1 MHRSPEIELEN
12 DVVMPPPTDISRMSI
27 SSRSKRYSSIY
38 KSNTSE
44 NDYEPPQII
53 GESLVSNDDDPE
65 KLLKKLRVYSASVL
79 GTSIF
84 FWLWALY
91 NTYHLRSGSGG
102 GFDLGVFSFFGSGVS
117 SALLLCTLKPC
128 DCCGRKG
135 VDKEDK
141 VDNGIRTPNK
151 TMDRVQSHAQ
161 PGQCLRAFVVLTHLT
176 VAANYMLGIL
186 FAFTAGPRIYVYFAT
201 YCVIF
206 ALLWLIVAY
215 AGCLL
220 MRLYRE
226 SVRRVYGEDINPPF
240 SLMRSALV
248 ALTNLSEIQRRYDE
262 DEEEVDVNEELRS
275 LYEGSGSY
283 SNNR

>member
-1 MHRSPEIELEN
+1 
-12 DVVMPPPTDISRMSI
+12 MPPPTDISRMSI
-27 SSRSKRYSSIY
+27 ASGSKRYSSIY

-44 NDYEPPQII
+44 NDDAPTQTI
-53 GESLVSNDDDPE
+53 GQSLVSNDDDPE
-65 KLLKKLRVYSASVL
+65 RLRKKLRLYSASVL

-117 SALLLCTLKPC
+117 SAFLLCTLKPC
-128 DCCGRKG
+128 GYCGRKA

-141 VDNGIRTPNK
+141 LDNGIRRPNK
-151 TMDRVQSHAQ
+151 TMDRALSHAQ
-161 PGQCLRAFVVLTHLT
+161 PGKCLSAFVILTHLT
-176 VAANYMLGIL
+176 VVANYMLGIL
-186 FAFTAGPRIYVYFAT
+186 FAFTAGPRIYVYFAA

-215 AGCLL
+215 AGWVL

-226 SVRRVYGEDINPPF
+226 SVRRAYGEDVNPPF

-248 ALTNLSEIQRRYDE
+248 ALANLSEEQSRYDE
-262 DEEEVDVNEELRS
+262 DEEDDDVNAELRS
-275 LYEGSGSY
+275 LYEGNGSY
-283 SNNR
+283 SNN